1 MVTGDADG
9 GWVGFFT
16 DSRGQVADHDNQ
28 HLTDEQRAHAELLM
42 RETAERR
49 GRLQVRILVD
59 VYENGE
65 AVPQVQLAKGS
76 TVDIRN
82 RDEVNA
88 AVSKA
93 AAALRDWR

>member
-1 MVTGDADG
+1 MGEGDADG

-16 DSRGQVADHDNQ
+16 DSHGQLADHGNE
-28 HLTDEQRAHAELLM
+28 HLTDEQRAHAERVM

-49 GRLQVRILVD
+49 GRLQVRVLVD

-76 TVDIRN
+76 TVDMRN

-88 AVSKA
+88 VVSKA